1 MDCLAKLTAG
11 DEKDVTILRNGKP
24 ITVKVKF

>member
-1 MDCLAKLTAG
+1 MDCLSKLSVG
-11 DEKDVTILRNGKP
+11 DEKDVTIMRNGKP